1 MSSNLRGRLGRLEQ
15 DAVRS
20 PAHEELTDRLLIQL
34 NTPGEN
40 GLTPADELREQ
51 FEDVTLFP
59 DASPQY
65 RAVSH
70 LFAPA
75 FPTNTV
81 QEGA

>member
-15 DAVRS
+15 GAVRS
-20 PAHEELTDRLLIQL
+20 PAIEELTDRLLVQL

-59 DASPQY
+59 GATPKY

-70 LFAPA
+70 LFAPV
-75 FPTNTV
+75 FIPTTP
-81 QEGA
+81 EGA